1 MESIRYFIEVAYNG
15 SDYHGWQI
23 QKNAHSVQAEL
34 EDALSVLLRKETSVM
49 GSGRTD
55 TGVHALQQFVHFDTD
70 SPLDPELFI
79 RKINGILPPD
89 IAIYDVKQVRAD
101 AHARFHALWRS
112 YVYRICLRK
121 NPFELESAWLTYKNP
136 DFEKL
141 NQAAA
146 LLLEYTDFECFS
158 KIKTNVHTF
167 NCKIKEA
174 YWEQNGS
181 DLRFHITAN
190 RFLRGMVRAI
200 VGTLMEVGTGKIDI
214 IDFRKILESKKR
226 TEAKSSAPAQGL
238 YLCKITY
245 PEQLFL

>member
-15 SDYHGWQI
+15 SNYHGWQI
-23 QKNAHSVQAEL
+23 QKNAHTVQAEL
-34 EDALSVLLRKETSVM
+34 EEALSILLKKETSVM

-55 TGVHALQQFVHFDTD
+55 TGVHAIQQFVHFDAD
-70 SPLDPELFI
+70 LPLDPELFL

-89 IAIYDVKQVRAD
+89 IAVYDLKQVRTD

-112 YVYRICLRK
+112 YVYHISLRK

-136 DFEKL
+136 DLEKL
-141 NQAAA
+141 NQAATI
-146 LLLEYTDFECFS
+146 LQDYTDFECFS
-158 KIKTNVHTF
+158 KVKTNVHTF

-174 YWEQNGS
+174 YWEQKGP

-200 VGTLMEVGTGKIDI
+200 VGTLMEVGTGKLEIT
-214 IDFRKILESKKR
+214 DFQYILESKKR

-245 PEQLFL
+245 PEHLFL